1 MHTLFEDV
9 DDEQAAQWN
18 ERMAKVVR
26 LNKRRRLAH
35 AVKQAQRDELIRKA
49 RQILMTYNWP
59 ESALLAEFGA
69 RRLER
74 LSDGVLMRVVGA
86 LILTSNWHD

>member
-1 MHTLFEDV
+1 MHWLFEDV
-9 DDEQAAQWN
+9 DDEQAAQWS

-49 RQILMTYNWP
+49 RKY
-59 ESALLAEFGA
+59 
-69 RRLER
+69 
-74 LSDGVLMRVVGA
+74 
-86 LILTSNWHD
+86 